1 MKTLLKV
8 TGLFVAMTLSTSASA
23 YTINS
28 ASTDVGGLDTLIHQA
43 TLANSGKGEL
53 NWVQSLL
60 GTNYSLDDKY
70 EGGGLNPVLVDGET
84 GIFAHG
90 LTTSPEYF
98 LIKIGGGNWGGSTHF
113 LYENE
118 SNDNAAY
125 GVFSLQDFTSTCTPT
140 KKSRKSKCNI
150 EINRVSHITAFNGSG
165 VSSIPEPGSIAL
177 IGLGLLALGTAKRHR
192 KHA

>member
-8 TGLFVAMTLSTSASA
+8 TGLFVAITLSTSASA

-43 TLANSGKGEL
+43 TLANSGGEL

-70 EGGGLNPVLVDGET
+70 EGSGLNPVLVDGET
-84 GIFAHG
+84 DIFAHG
-90 LTTSPEYF
+90 LATSPEYF
-98 LIKIGGGNWGGSTHF
+98 LIKIGGGNWGGNTHF

-125 GVFSLQDFTSTCTPT
+125 GVFALNDFTSTCTPT
-140 KKSRKSKCNI
+140 QKSKCNI
-150 EINRVSHITAFNGSG
+150 EINRVSHITTSSDSSA
-165 VSSIPEPGSIAL
+165 SSIPEPGSIAL
-177 IGLGLLALGTAKRHR
+177 MGLGLLALGKASRHR
-192 KHA
+192 KSS